1 MPNVLLHACVKSI
14 PDFVRAL
21 FGGILYLSLMFSM
34 LTLSQ
39 LLLKGLWPK
48 TLSIGGGLLGNSLL
62 FHSPIVIG
70 LSVLWA
76 MAWLAVKWKS
86 ERTPLF

>member
-62 FHSPIVIG
+62 FHSP
-70 LSVLWA
+70 L
-76 MAWLAVKWKS
+76 
-86 ERTPLF
+86 